1 MLFII
6 LISTVCFLVFLHV
19 LFNCHEKARLVRSIP
34 GPDNIF
40 LIGNALEFLATPVE
54 IFGLTRKAANKWKII
69 YRFWAFNLGAVNVFT
84 PEHVEKI
91 ISTSKFNSKS
101 ILYSFMRPWLQDGL
115 LLSDG
120 AKWQQRRKI
129 LTPTFH
135 FNILQRFCVII
146 EENSRRMVE
155 MLNNSAGEKVDV
167 VPLMSEFTLNSI
179 CETAMGTRFS
189 EEMADKGES
198 YKAAIHSIGKGLVQR
213 VTRIMLFSDL
223 IFNLSAFGREQI
235 KSIQIV
241 QNFTK
246 KVIKDRKANIEQYGA
261 ENLDDMDNN
270 EYNMNNKRKRTAMLD
285 LLIQAQKVN
294 LIDDQGIQEEVDT
307 FMFEGHDT
315 TACGLM
321 YCLMLLANHKDIQ
334 DKIFEELFT
343 IFGNSDISASYD
355 DLSKMRYLE
364 CCIKESLRL
373 YPPVPFI
380 SRQLTESTDLG
391 GYKIPSDVFC
401 HIHIYDLHRREELFP
416 DPLKFDPDR
425 FLPENCIGR
434 HPYAYIPFSAG
445 PRNCIG
451 QKFAMMEMKSA
462 ISAILRRFEI
472 YPVTRPWD
480 LRIAADL
487 VLRSTEPIYVIF
499 EKRNTLSSK

>member
-69 YRFWAFNLGAVNVFT
+69 YRFWAFNLAAVNVFT

-91 ISTSKFNSKS
+91 ISTTKFNSKS